1 MLCDVTRNLKYATT
15 LSSICCDKSTD
26 QFMSGQSSHL
36 MKLLRWSSWHIV
48 YEGDNELAPRLHQR
62 ATTTTDCHR
71 NFDFLVRSHYYATP
85 ERRTICLNFCVPY
98 ETSPM
103 TSSKSDPYVSP
114 RARPKKNKANQYR
127 ERSSHSTLVC
137 RACLCEDRFFLY
149 SLYSDDNS
157 IHLTPG
163 LVLCYGNDE

>member
-103 TSSKSDPYVSP
+103 TSSESDP
-114 RARPKKNKANQYR
+114 
-127 ERSSHSTLVC
+127 RSSHSTLVC